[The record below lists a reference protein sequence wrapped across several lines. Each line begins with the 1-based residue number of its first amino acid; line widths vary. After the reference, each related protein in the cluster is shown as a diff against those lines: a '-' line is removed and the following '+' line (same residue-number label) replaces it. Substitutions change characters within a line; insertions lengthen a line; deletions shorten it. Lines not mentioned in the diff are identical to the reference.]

1 MQATIHSMQRIGRP
15 ACFQPVQRCKAMLLS
30 PRTGV
35 PPRPHPVVQR
45 RYSLDFGRGPD
56 KLAETGSV
64 PDTAHTAHTTNTGN
78 TASTAS
84 AAIRTG
90 PRPRASDLLPH
101 QIQQVLLVS
110 KGMACSVGQPV
121 ADIQAQLLMQAS
133 HDEPVAGPASLA
145 PGKTGGSRFV
155 NVVSLYDP
163 DGEHRQE
170 KLWLTRFSLRGREAV
185 HARNMALN
193 YTLIS
198 DRPWRLVLGGL
209 DLRVIS
215 HERIGCAEII
225 FPGKCLVQLSL
236 AKGMLHGFDGELAGT
251 CAGLARQRYWGWFG
265 HEDRRCDE
273 PGEHGWDA
281 NLLTTVEPARIA
293 VIGDRAI
300 AWSTLKQW
308 QQTVP
313 LEKTDEAL
321 AWEIARMSMP
331 L

>member
-1 MQATIHSMQRIGRP
+1 MQATIHSLQRIGRP
-15 ACFQPVQRCKAMLLS
+15 ACHAPAQRCKAPLLS
-30 PRTGV
+30 PRTSV
-35 PPRPHPVVQR
+35 PPMPHPMVQR
-45 RYSLDFGRGPD
+45 RYCLDFSGGPD
-56 KLAETGSV
+56 KAA
-64 PDTAHTAHTTNTGN
+64 DTVN
-78 TASTAS
+78 TADAGNAGGMGGTGDRAGGTV
-84 AAIRTG
+84 RTN

-110 KGMACSVGQPV
+110 KGMACSVGQPL
-121 ADIQAQLLMQAS
+121 AEIQAQLLMQAG
-133 HDEPVAGPASLA
+133 HDEPVAGPADLA
-145 PGKTGGSRFV
+145 PGRPGSARFA

-163 DGEHRQE
+163 DEEHRQE
-170 KLWLTRFSLRGREAV
+170 KLSLARFSLQGREAV

-215 HERIGCAEII
+215 HERIRCAEIV

-236 AKGMLHGFDGELAGT
+236 AKGMLHGFDGDLAGT
-251 CAGLARQRYWGWFG
+251 CAGLSRQRYWGWFG
-265 HEDRRCDE
+265 HENRRCDE
-273 PGEHGWDA
+273 PGEQGWDA
-281 NLLTTVEPARIA
+281 HLLTTVEPERIS

-300 AWSTLKQW
+300 AWSTLSQW
-308 QQTVP
+308 QRTVP

-331 L
+331 F

>member
-1 MQATIHSMQRIGRP
+1 MQAIIHSVQRIGRT
-15 ACFQPVQRCKAMLLS
+15 ACHQPVQRRKAMLPS
-30 PRTGV
+30 PRTGAS
-35 PPRPHPVVQR
+35 PGLHPVVQR
-45 RYSLDFGRGPD
+45 RYSLDFSSGPD
-56 KLAETGSV
+56 KAADTGN
-64 PDTAHTAHTTNTGN
+64 TAMNANTGN
-78 TASTAS
+78 TASLAS
-84 AAIRTG
+84 ATIRTR

-101 QIQQVLLVS
+101 QIQQVLLAS
-110 KGMACSVGQPV
+110 KGMACRVGQPV

-133 HDEPVAGPASLA
+133 HDEPVAGPAHPG
-145 PGKTGGSRFV
+145 PGKSGSARFA

-163 DGEHRQE
+163 DEEHRQE
-170 KLWLTRFSLRGREAV
+170 KLWLTRLSLQGRQAV

-209 DLRVIS
+209 DLRVIN
-215 HERIGCAEII
+215 HERIRCAEIV

-236 AKGMLHGFDGELAGT
+236 AKGMLHGFNGELAGT

-273 PGEHGWDA
+273 PGEQGWDA

-293 VIGDRAI
+293 VIGGRAL
-300 AWSTLKQW
+300 AWSTVREW

-313 LEKTDEAL
+313 LEKTKDAL
-321 AWEIARMSMP
+321 AWELARMSMP